1 MLNNVLLVMLTL
13 TGEERGG
20 VCHLAAGSGKD
31 FHAGAN
37 EKQLIYLLIYKR
49 MGAYGGERVG
59 LATCHA
65 AHCEHP
71 EEKQGSHP
79 RTAVTKGV
87 ITSHRW
93 FRRKF
98 SCF

>member
-13 TGEERGG
+13 TGEERGS

-59 LATCHA
+59 LATCCA

-79 RTAVTKGV
+79 GQQ
-87 ITSHRW
+87 
-93 FRRKF
+93 
-98 SCF
+98 